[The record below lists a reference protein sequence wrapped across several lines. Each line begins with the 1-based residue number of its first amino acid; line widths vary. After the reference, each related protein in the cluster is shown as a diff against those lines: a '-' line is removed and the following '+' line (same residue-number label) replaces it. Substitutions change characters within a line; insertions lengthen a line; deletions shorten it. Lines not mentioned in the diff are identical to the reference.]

1 MKLQNI
7 VYISW
12 GKIWQNSC
20 KGYEWQRGLWKIEQ
34 INKNDEIKVFDI
46 VEDLKL
52 GIVETES
59 DKIYMV
65 DMSDEKESVERD
77 EIHKNDD
84 VTLTDIDE

>member
-7 VYISW
+7 VNISW